1 MIAKHFARSNLF
13 IKSICSSTVQ
23 KCALTV
29 GVSVILSLCIGCV
42 SLNTLENAG
51 NSFIKEVGDINI
63 FTDAEELQFGREYVV
78 QHEKQ
83 VRLYRDPVVTGYI
96 NDLGQLLARHSKR
109 KDIPYI
115 FKVVETKGINAYAI
129 PGGFIYV
136 HLDLIRAAKNESE
149 LAAVIGH
156 EIGHIVGQHSMKRL
170 TQIYS
175 VEILKQLI
183 LDEDSGKFKKL
194 VADILA
200 TGLLFRYSR
209 DHERESDVYGVRNV
223 YDAGIS
229 PEGAVTFFETLR
241 TVQKREPS
249 ALEKFLS
256 THPVP
261 SERVLNV
268 RTQIAGLPLKAG
280 LRTNSARFQQIK
292 RRIR

>member
-1 MIAKHFARSNLF
+1 MLTKYFARSNLSP
-13 IKSICSSTVQ
+13 KSICFSTVP
-23 KCALTV
+23 KCALTI
-29 GVSVILSLCIGCV
+29 GVSLILSLGMGCV
-42 SLNTLENAG
+42 SLNTLGNVG
-51 NSFIKEVGDINI
+51 NSLVEELGDLNI
-63 FTDAEELQFGREYVV
+63 FTDAEELRFGREYAA

-83 VRLYRDPVVTGYI
+83 VRLYRDPVVTGYV
-96 NDLGQLLARHSKR
+96 NDLGQFLVRHSKR
-109 KDIPYI
+109 KNIPYT

-149 LAAVIGH
+149 LAAVLGH

-170 TQIYS
+170 TQVYS
-175 VEILKQLI
+175 IELLKQLI
-183 LDEDSGKFKKL
+183 LDEDPGKFKKL

-200 TGLLFRYSR
+200 AGLIFRYSR
-209 DHERESDVYGVRNV
+209 DHERESDFYGVRNV

-249 ALEKFLS
+249 TLEKFLS

-268 RTQIAGLPLKAG
+268 RNQIAGLPFKSG
-280 LRTNSARFQQIK
+280 LRTDSARFQQIK